1 MSWQIYAAGNHY
13 HQVDDALPELKALT
27 AEVTGKSFRRIGRFI
42 QLALIGAS
50 RCIQDR
56 QAPADTGVY
65 LASGRGDLEL
75 TLEIMTQLFRDAQ
88 TPKPLN
94 FVNTVSN
101 AACFYLA
108 QHLQLQARSNF
119 VCNRYFAFESVLQL
133 AALDLSMGTVNSALV
148 GSVDIATMPLAE
160 HRLRLQLL
168 PDTLMGEGSHWLW
181 LGPVDAQRPRL
192 GELVAV
198 QHCSDRNELLD
209 WIKQQDLSQEHCRI
223 AAGQFVAADDFARI
237 TTASGLQQSFEY
249 RHERERGHYDSQSG
263 AVIHAFLNNISAATQ
278 LLHINADSDQRF
290 SAMLIK
296 R

>member
-13 HQVDDALPELKALT
+13 HQIDDALPELKALT
-27 AEVTGKSFRRIGRFI
+27 QEVTGKAFRRIGRFI

-50 RCIQDR
+50 RCIQGK
-56 QAPADTGVY
+56 QAPVDTGVY
-65 LASGRGDLEL
+65 FASARGDLEL

-108 QHLQLQARSNF
+108 QHFALQARSNF

-133 AALDLSMGTVNSALV
+133 AALDLTLGTVNSALV
-148 GSVDIATMPLAE
+148 GSVDIATVPLSE
-160 HRLRLQLL
+160 HRQRLQLP
-168 PDTLMGEGSHWLW
+168 PDAAMGEGSHWLW
-181 LGPVDAQRPRL
+181 IGPIDTQRARL
-192 GELVAV
+192 GDLLAV
-198 QHCSDRNELLD
+198 QHCADRNELLE
-209 WIKQQDLSQEHCRI
+209 WIKQQNLDSEGCQI
-223 AAGQFVAADDFARI
+223 AAGQFVEADELARI
-237 TTASGLQQSFEY
+237 QAASGLTLLFEY
-249 RHERERGHYDSQSG
+249 RREHGYYDSQSG
-263 AVIHAFLNNISAATQ
+263 TVIPAFLSNANAATH